1 MRHTLFCLFIA
12 SFAATPALAQQPGSS
27 MPAAAVPCLSC
38 HGASGHPTL
47 ADVPIIAG
55 QQELYLANAL
65 RAYKAG
71 QRDGGQALVMREM
84 VKLLSDDD
92 IETLATWFGAQK

>member
-1 MRHTLFCLFIA
+1 MRVLSGLLVA
-12 SFAATPALAQQPGSS
+12 LSATTPVLAQQ
-27 MPAAAVPCLSC
+27 AAPSIPLTAVPCLSC
-38 HGASGHPTL
+38 HGASGRPEL

-55 QQELYLANAL
+55 QQEAYLAHAL

-84 VKLLSDDD
+84 VKHLSDED
-92 IETLATWFGAQK
+92 IEMLAAWFGAQK